1 MLLLLLFP
9 ALYMVMSNLKTFC
22 LVSLD
27 PLKKRSFFSLIL
39 LLYLLIAHY
48 CREVILVCKK
58 KMETSPEVLCSFC
71 PAPFKHFLELVTT
84 MKFDEEPKY
93 EKLVSLFDD
102 LIIGP
107 VSRPI
112 RIAGG
117 LEVCTALST
126 T

>member
-1 MLLLLLFP
+1 MLTVADPPIVASFVHGDVKP
-9 ALYMVMSNLKTFC
+9 ETFC

-39 LLYLLIAHY
+39 LLYLLMAHY

-58 KMETSPEVLCSFC
+58 KMETSPEVLCRSY
-71 PAPFKHFLELVTT
+71 PTPFKHFLEMVTT

-102 LIIGP
+102 LIERP
-107 VSRPI
+107 ASRPI
-112 RIAGG
+112 RIDG
-117 LEVCTALST
+117 AL
-126 T
+126 